1 MVPICML
8 HYVEIKI
15 QSVLLLCNECVVSI
29 YLSVAGCVVIVGYL
43 IICPPE
49 PDTHLA
55 SPQSNNK

>member
-1 MVPICML
+1 MNVWRCG
-8 HYVEIKI
+8 
-15 QSVLLLCNECVVSI
+15 VSI

-55 SPQSNNK
+55 PNI